1 MSPGDSG
8 VWIGSLQRWSHKSST
23 LFAKNF
29 LVAHIFFSTIHY
41 DTMSH
46 VESEIMATMA
56 ETNPWVFQFLEALN
70 TLMIYYPKSPQDQPV
85 M

>member
-1 MSPGDSG
+1 
-8 VWIGSLQRWSHKSST
+8 
-23 LFAKNF
+23 
-29 LVAHIFFSTIHY
+29 
-41 DTMSH
+41 MSH
-46 VESEIMATMA
+46 VEPEIMATMA